1 MNDWHPVIDK
11 LGDLLYAVQDTLT
24 YYGKLHE
31 ENWAIKQLRT
41 AYDEFATMN
50 NREDAQQAPL
60 AERKEGAV
68 QSPSPIVNTLST
80 AAAHS
85 ADR

>member
-1 MNDWHPVIDK
+1 MNDWHPVIDA
-11 LGDLLYAVQDTLT
+11 LGKLLYAVTDTLT
-24 YYGKLHE
+24 YYGELRE

-50 NREDAQQAPL
+50 NREDE

-68 QSPSPIVNTLST
+68 QSPSPIVNTLPT
-80 AAAHS
+80 AVAHS
-85 ADR
+85 IDR